1 VEACHP
7 YDEFN
12 DGDSVATAIVSNNT
26 TDVEEP
32 AGTVK
37 RLGAWFLLKQQ
48 FTLTTAPHH
57 PGPHRRTPPCFPS
70 LLLTP
75 TFTHHR
81 TRSYPLRRTLARTN
95 RAARLVVGRLS
106 AILTRATPA
115 RPPEQRRKPRATAT
129 MGFGDFSTICTKA
142 AIPLCALV
150 GHQEING
157 GAGIQT
163 NCYSRTIEIANTLIF
178 QAANDFMHI
187 LALIMTVVMIIHVR
201 SKFTAVGT

>member
-1 VEACHP
+1 MPTFPCGVCKYEGYERQVEACHP
-7 YDEFN
+7 YDKFN

-32 AGTVK
+32 AGAVK

-106 AILTRATPA
+106 AIHTRATPA
-115 RPPEQRRKPRATAT
+115 RPPSNAANLAQPPRWASATSRRYAPRPRYRSAPSWATRRSMAAPASKQTAT
-129 MGFGDFSTICTKA
+129 RGPLRSQTHSSSRLRTTSCTFW
-142 AIPLCALV
+142 P
-150 GHQEING
+150 
-157 GAGIQT
+157 
-163 NCYSRTIEIANTLIF
+163 
-178 QAANDFMHI
+178 
-187 LALIMTVVMIIHVR
+187 
-201 SKFTAVGT
+201 

>member
-1 VEACHP
+1 VVPPETPIHP
-7 YDEFN
+7 DN
-12 DGDSVATAIVSNNT
+12 RSTPSRSTPPHPTVLSVV
-26 TDVEEP
+26 
-32 AGTVK
+32 TVDP
-37 RLGAWFLLKQQ
+37 RHS
-48 FTLTTAPHH
+48 LTTALAPA
-57 PGPHRRTPPCFPS
+57 RFVAPS
-70 LLLTP
+70 LARIALHVLL
-75 TFTHHR
+75 FGA
-81 TRSYPLRRTLARTN
+81 SI
-95 RAARLVVGRLS
+95 S
-106 AILTRATPA
+106 AVHTRATPA
-115 RPPEQRRKPRATAT
+115 RPPSNAANLAQPAT

-157 GAGIQT
+157 GAGIPT